1 MKVMQDLKESL
12 ELDLNWELEPE
23 LETGLQQVLL

>member
-1 MKVMQDLKESL
+1 MQDLKQSL
-12 ELDLNWELEPE
+12 ELDLNWELELE